1 MKNKNACTQYVFVC
15 LCHTNISVHIYT
27 IPKLK
32 PFSKYFVLFLNHYA
46 TGDRFFFCESKRVVF
61 TKIGKIYLPFNAF
74 ECANVEYWDANNKR
88 NFTGKKVFFIQYLIY
103 VFSLGF
109 AIESHLTQL
118 QINEN
123 PRQCGVY
130 K

>member
-1 MKNKNACTQYVFVC
+1 MC
-15 LCHTNISVHIYT
+15 LCVCDRIRTYLYNSKIET
-27 IPKLK
+27 IFQVFCLV
-32 PFSKYFVLFLNHYA
+32 SKSLCP
-46 TGDRFFFCESKRVVF
+46 TGERFFFCESKRVVF
-61 TKIGKIYLPFNAF
+61 TEIGKIYLPFNAF
-74 ECANVEYWDANNKR
+74 ECANVEYWDANKR

-123 PRQCGVY
+123 PRQCCEY